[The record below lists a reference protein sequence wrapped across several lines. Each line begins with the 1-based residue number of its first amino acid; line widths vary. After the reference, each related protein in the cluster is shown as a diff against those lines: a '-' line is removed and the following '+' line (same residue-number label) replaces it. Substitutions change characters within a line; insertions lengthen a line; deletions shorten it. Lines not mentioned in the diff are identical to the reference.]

1 MEPGTI
7 VIATLTNPHEKIWGA
22 LRQLKAEGVTL
33 QGIRVDAFDD
43 LIRQARHPEEAQVAV
58 STTFYPMHRV
68 VSVEWDET
76 GADLASFA
84 DHFRQKVGVT
94 IQEYLSAKKKT

>member
-22 LRQLKAEGVTL
+22 LRELKAEGITV
-33 QGIRVDAFDD
+33 QGIRVDSFDD
-43 LIRQARHPEEAQVAV
+43 FVRQAQHPGELQVPV

-68 VSVEWDET
+68 VSVEWDKT
-76 GADLASFA
+76 DADLASFA

-94 IQEYLSAKKKT
+94 MEEYLSARTT